1 MTNKSDSL
9 TITQFR
15 PLAALMIGYAC
26 LMLAGGMNSLI
37 IPIRGGSEGF
47 SSLALGLLGT
57 SWAFGFIIGAF
68 YVPSMVL
75 RVGHVRVFSV
85 MASMATLAV
94 IISLIVIDPIVW
106 IPMRAAAGFCFAGS
120 AMIVESWVNERTN
133 SQTRGKVFGVYTM
146 VNLTA
151 TTAGQMLLVTG
162 DTSGPI
168 FFLIAAVFYTIAI
181 IPPALSGRTKPQ
193 PLQKASFDVPALW
206 KNSPSAVVA
215 ITLIGI
221 SNSAFGS
228 LGAVF
233 AQRLDLDI
241 ATIATFMSVT
251 ILAGA
256 LVQVPIGYLSDRF
269 NRRIILVFLAA
280 GAACID
286 VFFLRIAEPSTTA
299 MLIAGAIFGGAIYS
313 LPPVVMA
320 HANDHAD
327 KNRYLQTSG
336 GMLLLFG
343 GGSILGPF
351 FAGLIM
357 LTSDTKGLFVV
368 TLWAHL
374 TIVIYVIWRLLQRR
388 DVAREDKSKFSR
400 FEPGRVV
407 LQPNALSITS
417 FGLEDDRKRDVPHMP
432 DRILDAF
439 DKPASDDERTEVHK
453 NLPSDDTHGGW

>member
-1 MTNKSDSL
+1 MV
-9 TITQFR
+9 
-15 PLAALMIGYAC
+15 GYAC

-57 SWAFGFIIGAF
+57 SWAFGFIIGAL

-120 AMIVESWVNERTN
+120 AMIVESWE
-133 SQTRGKVFGVYTM
+133 VFGVYTM

-162 DTSGPI
+162 DTSGSI

-181 IPPALSGRTKPQ
+181 IPPALSGRTTPK
-193 PLQKASFDVPALW
+193 PLQKASFDVPSLW

-233 AQRLDLDI
+233 AQRLQLDI
-241 ATIATFMSVT
+241 ATIATFMSIT

-256 LVQVPIGYLSDRF
+256 LVQVPIGYLSA
-269 NRRIILVFLAA
+269 RR
-280 GAACID
+280 
-286 VFFLRIAEPSTTA
+286 
-299 MLIAGAIFGGAIYS
+299 
-313 LPPVVMA
+313 
-320 HANDHAD
+320 
-327 KNRYLQTSG
+327 RY
-336 GMLLLFG
+336 
-343 GGSILGPF
+343 
-351 FAGLIM
+351 
-357 LTSDTKGLFVV
+357 
-368 TLWAHL
+368 
-374 TIVIYVIWRLLQRR
+374 
-388 DVAREDKSKFSR
+388 
-400 FEPGRVV
+400 
-407 LQPNALSITS
+407 
-417 FGLEDDRKRDVPHMP
+417 
-432 DRILDAF
+432 
-439 DKPASDDERTEVHK
+439 
-453 NLPSDDTHGGW
+453 

>member
-1 MTNKSDSL
+1 
-9 TITQFR
+9 
-15 PLAALMIGYAC
+15 MIGYAC

-47 SSLALGLLGT
+47 STLSLGLLGT
-57 SWAFGFIIGAF
+57 SWAVGFIIGAF
-68 YVPSMVL
+68 YVPAMVL

-85 MASMATLAV
+85 MASLATLAV
-94 IISLIVIDPIVW
+94 IISLIVVHPIVW
-106 IPMRAAAGFCFAGS
+106 IPMRAAAGFCFAGT

-133 SQTRGKVFGVYTM
+133 RKTRGKVFGVYTM
-146 VNLTA
+146 VNLSA

-181 IPPALSGRTKPQ
+181 IPPALSERTKPK
-193 PLQKASFDVPALW
+193 PLQRASFDVPALW

-233 AQRLDLDI
+233 AQRLNLDI
-241 ATIATFMSVT
+241 ATIATFMSVS

-256 LVQVPIGYLSDRF
+256 LIQIPVGYISDRF
-269 NRRIILVFLAA
+269 NRRVILVILTVAA
-280 GAACID
+280 ATID
-286 VFFLRIAEPSTTA
+286 IFFLRITEPSTTA
-299 MLIAGAIFGGAIYS
+299 MLVAGAIFGGAIYS

-327 KNRYLQTSG
+327 KNNYLQTSG

-343 GGSILGPF
+343 CGSIVGPLI
-351 FAGLIM
+351 AGLMMIF
-357 LTSDTKGLFVV
+357 SGTKGLFVI
-368 TLWAHL
+368 TLWSHL
-374 TIVIYVIWRLLQRR
+374 TLIIYVIWRLIQRR

-400 FEPGRVV
+400 FEPGRVIM
-407 LQPNALSITS
+407 QPNALSFDS
-417 FGLEDDRKRDVPHMP
+417 FGLEEENKRQAPEIP

-439 DKPASDDERTEVHK
+439 DKPASTDEQTDIGK
-453 NLPSDDTHGGW
+453 NRPSDDTHGGW